1 MKRWFALLPIHQKL
15 VLMALAVTTAAL
27 AVATV
32 GLVALDVWRHRQSAY
47 GDTASLAQVIA
58 ENTAAAVVF
67 SDEDAA
73 TQTLASVRV
82 RPSVRRACLYLPDGT
97 LFAAF
102 SRPPS
107 APCPSFEPSEAPAG
121 WAVVAAHAPVV
132 SDNRAVGDVYIE
144 QELVGFVERILMAA
158 AVWGGMLLVAG
169 ALAYVLAQRLH
180 RSVSEPIVALAAAA
194 RTIGPDGHDQSLAR
208 ITTSQDEVGELVGAF
223 RGMVGRLLESNEAL
237 RREVDERKRI
247 EAEREKL
254 LIREREASRLKDEF
268 LAAVS
273 HELRTP
279 LNAIL
284 GWVQILSTTN
294 PSPQTMAKAV
304 ASITRNAQAQ
314 TRVIE
319 DLVDVSRIVTGK
331 LTLRLERV
339 DFALVVESAVDAIRP
354 TADARSITLTVQL
367 GGRPGLVHGDR
378 DRLQQVVWNLL
389 ANAVKFTPAGGAV
402 HVALSAEAG
411 RFELTVRDTGVG
423 IPRDFLP
430 HVFDRFRQA
439 DGSTTREYGGL
450 GLGLSIVKELT
461 ELHGGSVA
469 VASEGPGR
477 GATFTLRLPALRDD
491 AAAAHQTRAA
501 PAPAVSLHGVRVLAV
516 DDNAD
521 ALEIVTLS
529 LTEAG
534 AHVQTARSGAEA
546 LDIWSEARADVLI
559 CDLAMPGMD
568 GTEVLSAVRRADA
581 ERKRPPTPAIVITAH
596 VMPDPEA
603 GARAAG
609 FDHYIQKPFE
619 TAELLRVVAVAAGR
633 A

>member
-1 MKRWFALLPIHQKL
+1 VKRWFDGLPVHQKL

-27 AVATV
+27 VVATV
-32 GLVALDVWRHRQSAY
+32 GLVALDLWRYRALAFS
-47 GDTASLAQVIA
+47 DTASLAQVIA

-67 SDEDAA
+67 SDAEAA

-102 SRPPS
+102 SRSPEHACPDS
-107 APCPSFEPSEAPAG
+107 APSDRTHQ
-121 WAVVAAHAPVV
+121 WAVVPGEAAVV
-132 SDNRAVGDVYIE
+132 IDHRTVGQVYIE
-144 QELVGFVERILMAA
+144 QELVDLAARILMAA
-158 AVWGGMLLVAG
+158 AVWGGMLLVAW

-180 RSVSEPIVALAAAA
+180 RTVSAPIVALAAAA
-194 RTIGPDGHDQSLAR
+194 RTIGPDDRDDSLAR
-208 ITTSQDEVGELVGAF
+208 IATAPDEIGELVGAF

-237 RREVDERKRI
+237 RREVEERKRI

-254 LIREREASRLKDEF
+254 LVREREASRLKDEF

-279 LNAIL
+279 LNAIM
-284 GWVQILSTTN
+284 GWVQILGTTN
-294 PSPQTMAKAV
+294 PSTQTTEKAV

-331 LTLRLERV
+331 LTLRLEPV
-339 DFALVVESAVDAIRP
+339 DFTSVVEGAVDAIRP
-354 TADARSITLTVQL
+354 TADAKPVQLTVQL
-367 GGRPGLVHGDR
+367 PADPCMVHGDR

-389 ANAVKFTPAGGAV
+389 ANAVKFTPAGGSVAV
-402 HVALSAEAG
+402 TLSGSAAAY
-411 RFELTVRDTGVG
+411 ELAVVDTGVG

-439 DGSTTREYGGL
+439 DGSMTREHGGL

-461 ELHGGSVA
+461 ELHGGAVA
-469 VASEGPGR
+469 VASDGPGR
-477 GATFTLRLPALRDD
+477 GATFTLRLPRHRGATGD
-491 AAAAHQTRAA
+491 AAAGEPE
-501 PAPAVSLHGVRVLAV
+501 PAFSLGGIGVLAV

-521 ALEIVTLS
+521 ALEILALTL
-529 LTEAG
+529 TAAG
-534 AHVQTARSGAEA
+534 ARVRTARSGAEA
-546 LDIWSEARADVLI
+546 LQAWRHERPDVLI

-568 GTEVLSAVRRADA
+568 GFELLQAVRRDDADSGRA
-581 ERKRPPTPAIVITAH
+581 TPAIVVTAH
-596 VMPDPEA
+596 VMADREA

-609 FDHYIQKPFE
+609 FDHYIRKPYE
-619 TAELLRVVAVAAGR
+619 TSELVRVVARAAGV

>member
-1 MKRWFALLPIHQKL
+1 MKRWFDLLPIHQKL

-32 GLVALDVWRHRQSAY
+32 GLVAIDVWRHRQSAFS
-47 GDTASLAQVIA
+47 DTASLAQVIA

-73 TQTLASVRV
+73 AQTLASVRV

-97 LFAAF
+97 LFAAY
-102 SRPPS
+102 SRPAS
-107 APCPSFEPSEAPAG
+107 APCPSLAPSEVSAE
-121 WAVVAAHAPVV
+121 WALVAAHAPVV
-132 SDNRAVGDVYIE
+132 SDSRAVGDVYIE
-144 QELVGFVERILMAA
+144 QELVGFAERILMAA
-158 AVWGGMLLVAG
+158 AVWGGMLLLAG

-208 ITTSQDEVGELVGAF
+208 ITTSQDEIGELVGAF

-237 RREVDERKRI
+237 RREVEERKRI

-254 LIREREASRLKDEF
+254 LVRERAASRLKDEF

-294 PSPQTMAKAV
+294 PSPNTMAKAV

-339 DFALVVESAVDAIRP
+339 DLAAVVEGASDAIRP
-354 TADARSITLTVQL
+354 TADAKPVTLTVQL
-367 GGRPGLVHGDR
+367 AARPCLVHGDR

-402 HVALSAEAG
+402 HVTLSAGAG

-477 GATFTLRLPALRDD
+477 GATFTLRLPALRDET
-491 AAAAHQTRAA
+491 AAHTADVA
-501 PAPAVSLHGVRVLAV
+501 SPPTVSLRGVRVLAV

-521 ALEIVTLS
+521 ALEILTLS

-534 AHVQTARSGAEA
+534 AQVRTARSGAEA
-546 LDIWSEARADVLI
+546 LEIWSEARTDVLI

-581 ERKRPPTPAIVITAH
+581 EQGRPATPSIVITAH
-596 VMPDPEA
+596 VMRDPEA

-609 FDHYIQKPFE
+609 FDHYIQKPYE
-619 TAELLRVVAVAAGR
+619 TAELLRVVAEAVGR

>member
-1 MKRWFALLPIHQKL
+1 VTRWFARLPIHQKL
-15 VLMALAVTTAAL
+15 VLTALAVTTAAL

-32 GLVALDVWRHRQSAY
+32 GLVAIDVWRHRQAAFE
-47 GDTASLAQVIA
+47 DTASLAQVIA

-73 TQTLASVRV
+73 SQTLASVRV

-97 LFAAF
+97 LFAEF
-102 SRPPS
+102 SRRPS
-107 APCPSFEPSEAPAG
+107 PPCPSIEPSEAPAG
-121 WAVVAAHAPVV
+121 WAVVTAHAPVV

-144 QELVGFVERILMAA
+144 QELVGFAERLLMAA
-158 AVWGGMLLVAG
+158 AVWSGMLLVAG

-180 RSVSEPIVALAAAA
+180 RSVSAPIVALAAAA

-208 ITTSQDEVGELVGAF
+208 ITTSQDEIGELVGAF

-254 LIREREASRLKDEF
+254 LVREREASRLKDEF

-294 PSPQTMAKAV
+294 PSPSTMAKAV

-331 LTLRLERV
+331 LTLRPERA
-339 DFALVVESAVDAIRP
+339 DFASVVESAVDAIRP
-354 TADARSITLTVQL
+354 TADAKPVTLAVQL
-367 GGRPGLVHGDR
+367 GARPSLVHGDR

-402 HVALSAEAG
+402 HVTLSAAAG
-411 RFELTVRDTGVG
+411 WLELTVRDTGVG

-430 HVFDRFRQA
+430 DVFDRFRQA

-491 AAAAHQTRAA
+491 VVAHPPRVATGSS
-501 PAPAVSLHGVRVLAV
+501 VSLRGLRVLAV

-521 ALEIVTLS
+521 ALEILMLS

-546 LDIWSEARADVLI
+546 LEIWSEARADVLV

-568 GTEVLSAVRRADA
+568 GTAVLNAVRRADA
-581 ERKRPPTPAIVITAH
+581 EQKRPPTPAIVITAH

-619 TAELLRVVAVAAGR
+619 TAELLRVVARAAGR